1 MKTAVI
7 AGATGLVGSFLV
19 RILLQDENYQKIII
33 LVRNP
38 IDLKHPKLEQI
49 IFNFNDPQKEV
60 VHGDEFYCCLGTTIK
75 KAGSQQ
81 KFKQVDYEY
90 PVNLAHIAHQNGMK
104 AFAIITALG
113 ADEKSRFFYNKVKG
127 ETEKALIKIPFEK
140 LIILRPSLLL
150 GSRKEARF
158 GEEAA
163 KKLMTMLGFLFPK
176 KLKGIHGSQVALCMT
191 YSLAEAKQGVS
202 IIESDLM
209 HVFPR
214 MDAMVK

>member
-1 MKTAVI
+1 MKTAII

-19 RILLQDENYQKIII
+19 KILLQDENYHKVKI
-33 LVRNP
+33 LVRNT
-38 IDLKHPKLEQI
+38 IDLSHPKLEQI
-49 IFNFNDPQKEV
+49 PFNFNDPQKELI
-60 VHGDEFYCCLGTTIK
+60 HGDEFYCCLGTTIK

-90 PVNLAHIAHQNGMK
+90 PVNLAHIAHENGLK

-127 ETEKALIKIPFEK
+127 ETEKALMKIPFEK

-150 GSRKEARF
+150 GERKENRF
-158 GEEAA
+158 GEEVA
-163 KKLMTMLGFLFPK
+163 KKFMSLLGFLFPK
-176 KLKGIHGSQVALCMT
+176 KIKGIHGSQVALCMA
-191 YSLAEAKQGVS
+191 YSLAEAKQGTS

-214 MDAMVK
+214 IESNS